1 MNSDF
6 ILSKE
11 IEYLIAAEHLQAGDH
26 LPSERELCERFGVQ
40 RLTIRSALHILQNEG
55 LIFSKP
61 KSGYFLCAPK
71 IVKNATRIS
80 SLTDLVFN
88 PSSGNRTE
96 ILEMKVIEAN
106 KEQMEFLRCLI
117 GEPFYYLERLRYI
130 GDIPVCLDVS
140 YVSKRLCPDLS
151 AEELSKLSLYDIL
164 SSRYQINLTGSE
176 QFIDVIRPD
185 ERIASL
191 LQLTSLEQ
199 MIHQHGYVFDH
210 KNRLVEYSDSYM
222 NRKYFRYES

>member
-11 IEYLIAAEHLQAGDH
+11 IEYLIASEHLQAGDR

-40 RLTIRSALHILQNEG
+40 RLTIRSALQILQNEG
-55 LIFSKP
+55 IIFSRP

-71 IVKNATRIS
+71 IVKNVTKIS

-96 ILEMKVIEAN
+96 VLEMKGIEAN

-117 GEPFYYLERLRYI
+117 GEPFIYLERLRYI
-130 GDIPVCLDVS
+130 GDTPVCLDVS

-151 AEELSKLSLYDIL
+151 VEELSSRSLYDIL
-164 SSRYQINLTGSE
+164 SSRYQIKLTGSE
-176 QFIDVIRPD
+176 QFIDVIHPD
-185 ERIASL
+185 ERIATL
-191 LQLTSLEQ
+191 LQLSTSEQ
-199 MIHQHGYVFDH
+199 MIHQHGCVFDQE
-210 KNRLVEYSDSYM
+210 NRLVEYSDSYM